1 MGVLVILLLVTVALA
16 VIAWLCYRAG
26 RGDEADQFASERQ
39 QLDAE
44 WRALEGAR
52 RVHDVFYRARQA
64 LRDASEQDE
73 RHPGR
78 WS

>member
-1 MGVLVILLLVTVALA
+1 MGILVVLLLVAIALA

-26 RGDEADQFASERQ
+26 RVDEADELADKRQ
-39 QLDAE
+39 QLEAE

-64 LRDASEQDE
+64 LREASDE
-73 RHPGR
+73 RSPR
-78 WS
+78 WPQ